1 MDEMPFLGFTQCPN
15 NNGGMVTNPYE
26 ILGVRRD
33 ATDDQVKAAYRRR
46 AKTTHP
52 DSGGDPEAFSR
63 VQKAYELLL
72 DPVRRKV
79 FDDTGYDV
87 ELADPVDLQALIVIE
102 KLVNQLTLDER
113 EPGTFDPLARMR
125 TDLSEEMRKARFS
138 KRELERHSSR
148 IEHHLERLEKRPTT
162 DILGSML
169 RARIKAIATA
179 IGETEAK
186 IKASERAC
194 EMLYDYSYE
203 VDVQEN
209 DELLLVEGEASP
221 APRAKR
227 EERPLWIV
235 PAAQEG

>member
-1 MDEMPFLGFTQCPN
+1 M
-15 NNGGMVTNPYE
+15 TNPYE

-33 ATDDQVKAAYRRR
+33 ASDDQIKAAYRRR
-46 AKTTHP
+46 AKATHP
-52 DSGGDPEAFSR
+52 DSGGDPAAFGR

-102 KLVNQLTLDER
+102 KLVNELTLDER
-113 EPGTFDPLARMR
+113 EPGSFDPLARMR
-125 TDLSEEMRKARFS
+125 SDLSEEMRKARFS
-138 KRELERHSSR
+138 KRELERHAAR
-148 IEHHLERLEKRPTT
+148 IEHHLERLDKRPTT

-169 RARIKAIATA
+169 RARIKAITTA
-179 IGETEAK
+179 VSETEAK

-203 VDVQEN
+203 IDAH
-209 DELLLVEGEASP
+209 EGEDPLVAGEEAVATL
-221 APRAKR
+221 APKR
-227 EERPLWIV
+227 EERPLWVV
-235 PAAQEG
+235 PAAAAQEG

>member
-1 MDEMPFLGFTQCPN
+1 M
-15 NNGGMVTNPYE
+15 TNPYE

-52 DSGGDPEAFSR
+52 DSGGDADAFSR

-87 ELADPVDLQALIVIE
+87 ELADPIDLQALMVIE

-125 TDLSEEMRKARFS
+125 SDLSEEMRKARFS
-138 KRELERHSSR
+138 KRELERHASR
-148 IEHHLERLEKRPTT
+148 IEHHLERLEKRPAT

-169 RARIKAIATA
+169 RARIKAISTA
-179 IGETEAK
+179 ISETEAK
-186 IKASERAC
+186 IKANERAC
-194 EMLYDYSYE
+194 EMLYDYTYE
-203 VDVQEN
+203 VDVHDGE
-209 DELLLVEGEASP
+209 EGLTVEDQSAP
-221 APRAKR
+221 ALRNKR
-227 EERPLWIV
+227 DDRPLWVV

>member
-1 MDEMPFLGFTQCPN
+1 M
-15 NNGGMVTNPYE
+15 TNPYE

-33 ATDDQVKAAYRRR
+33 ATDEQVKAAYRRR
-46 AKTTHP
+46 AKATHP
-52 DSGGDPEAFSR
+52 DSGGNPEAFSR

-87 ELADPVDLQALIVIE
+87 ELADPIDLQALIVIE

-125 TDLSEEMRKARFS
+125 SDLSEEMRKARFS
-138 KRELERHSSR
+138 KRELERHASR
-148 IEHHLERLEKRPTT
+148 IEHHLERLEKRPAT

-169 RARIKAIATA
+169 RARIKAISTA

-186 IKASERAC
+186 IKANERAC
-194 EMLYDYSYE
+194 EMLYDYTYE
-203 VDVQEN
+203 VDVQEG
-209 DELLLVEGEASP
+209 EESLAVEDQSAP
-221 APRAKR
+221 ALRGKR
-227 EERPLWIV
+227 DDRPLWVV
-235 PAAQEG
+235 PTAQEG

>member
-1 MDEMPFLGFTQCPN
+1 MPFTGVTTMSDSS
-15 NNGGMVTNPYE
+15 GGTVTNPYE

-33 ATDDQVKAAYRRR
+33 ASDEQIKSAYRRR

-52 DSGGDPEAFSR
+52 DSGGDPNAFGR

-102 KLVNQLTLDER
+102 KLVNELTLDER
-113 EPGTFDPLARMR
+113 EPGTFDPLTRMR
-125 TDLSEEMRKARFS
+125 EDLSEDMRKARFS

-148 IEHHLERLEKRPTT
+148 IEHHLERLEKRPST

-169 RARIKAIATA
+169 RARVKAIASA
-179 IGETEAK
+179 INETEAK

-194 EMLYDYSYE
+194 EMLYDYAYE
-203 VDVQEN
+203 VDMHENEDGLLQE
-209 DELLLVEGEASP
+209 EEAVPTISSP
-221 APRAKR
+221 KR
-227 EERPLWIV
+227 EDRPLWVV
-235 PAAQEG
+235 PAAAQEG

>member
-1 MDEMPFLGFTQCPN
+1 M
-15 NNGGMVTNPYE
+15 TNPYE

-33 ATDDQVKAAYRRR
+33 ATDEQVKAAYRRR
-46 AKTTHP
+46 AKATHP
-52 DSGGDPEAFSR
+52 DSGGNPEAFSR

-125 TDLSEEMRKARFS
+125 SDLSEEMRKARFS
-138 KRELERHSSR
+138 KRELERHASR
-148 IEHHLERLEKRPTT
+148 IEHHLERLEKRPAT

-169 RARIKAIATA
+169 RARIKAISTA

-186 IKASERAC
+186 IKANERAC
-194 EMLYDYSYE
+194 EMLYDYTYE
-203 VDVQEN
+203 VDVQEG
-209 DELLLVEGEASP
+209 EESLAVEDQSAP
-221 APRAKR
+221 ALRGKR
-227 EERPLWIV
+227 DDRPLWVV
-235 PAAQEG
+235 PTAQEG

>member
-1 MDEMPFLGFTQCPN
+1 
-15 NNGGMVTNPYE
+15 VTNPYE

-52 DSGGDPEAFSR
+52 DSGGDPAAFSR

-87 ELADPVDLQALIVIE
+87 ELADPIDLQALMVIE
-102 KLVNQLTLDER
+102 RLVNQLTLDER

-125 TDLSEEMRKARFS
+125 SDLSEEMRKARFS
-138 KRELERHSSR
+138 KRELERHASR
-148 IEHHLERLEKRPTT
+148 IEHHLERLEKRPAT

-169 RARIKAIATA
+169 RARIKAISTA

-194 EMLYDYSYE
+194 EMLYDYTYE
-203 VDVQEN
+203 VDIQES
-209 DELLLVEGEASP
+209 EEGLAVEDQSATALRS
-221 APRAKR
+221 KR
-227 EERPLWIV
+227 DDRPLWVV
-235 PAAQEG
+235 PTAQEG

>member
-1 MDEMPFLGFTQCPN
+1 MPFTGVTTMSDN
-15 NNGGMVTNPYE
+15 SGGTVTNPYE

-33 ATDDQVKAAYRRR
+33 ASDDQIKSAYRRR

-52 DSGGDPEAFSR
+52 DSGGAPDAFSR

-102 KLVNQLTLDER
+102 KLVNELTLDER
-113 EPGTFDPLARMR
+113 EPGSFDPLARMR
-125 TDLSEEMRKARFS
+125 SDLSEEMRKSRFS
-138 KRELERHSSR
+138 KRELERHSAR
-148 IEHHLERLEKRPTT
+148 IEHHLERLDKRPST

-169 RARIKAIATA
+169 RARIKAIASA
-179 IGETEAK
+179 INETEAK

-194 EMLYDYSYE
+194 EMLYDYAYE
-203 VDVQEN
+203 VDVQES
-209 DELLLVEGEASP
+209 EEGLIP
-221 APRAKR
+221 AAAATSAVSSKR
-227 EERPLWIV
+227 EERPLWVV
-235 PAAQEG
+235 PAAAQEV

>member
-1 MDEMPFLGFTQCPN
+1 M
-15 NNGGMVTNPYE
+15 TNPYE

-33 ATDDQVKAAYRRR
+33 ASDDQIKAAYRRR
-46 AKTTHP
+46 AKATHP
-52 DSGGDPEAFSR
+52 DSGGDPAAFGR

-102 KLVNQLTLDER
+102 KLVNELTLDER
-113 EPGTFDPLARMR
+113 EPGSFDPLARMR
-125 TDLSEEMRKARFS
+125 SDLSEEMRKARFS
-138 KRELERHSSR
+138 KRELERHAAR
-148 IEHHLERLEKRPTT
+148 IEHHLERLDKRPTT

-169 RARIKAIATA
+169 RARIKAITTA
-179 IGETEAK
+179 ISETEAK

-203 VDVQEN
+203 IDAH
-209 DELLLVEGEASP
+209 EGEDALVAGEEAVATLSP
-221 APRAKR
+221 KR
-227 EERPLWIV
+227 EERPLWVV
-235 PAAQEG
+235 PATAAQEG